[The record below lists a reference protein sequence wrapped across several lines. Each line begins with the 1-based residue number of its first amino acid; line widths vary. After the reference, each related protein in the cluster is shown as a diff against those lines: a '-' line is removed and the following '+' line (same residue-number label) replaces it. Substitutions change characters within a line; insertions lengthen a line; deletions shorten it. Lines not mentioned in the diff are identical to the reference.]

1 MKKRVAVT
9 IEYNG
14 KNYLGWQKNGDNN
27 TIEYQIEKALSQI
40 CGVKMQIYAS
50 GRTDA
55 GVHALCQTAHFD
67 LPDCYTLGVKR
78 LLKDLNELLPQD
90 IRIKTVKEVSDNFH
104 ARYNVKSKTYL
115 YKFYTGV
122 TSSPLR
128 EGLYAYVHAVLD
140 LEKMK
145 KVAALFVGKHDYSA
159 FCSSGGDNETFV
171 REIISIDI
179 MRKKEEYYIYIK
191 GKGFL
196 YNMVRYIVGTIIKAG
211 KGLLSETQIIN
222 ALLNGDKTD
231 RGEKMPACGL
241 YLYSVEY

>member
-90 IRIKTVKEVSDNFH
+90 IRIKSVKEVSDNFH

-115 YKFYTGV
+115 YKFYTGL

-211 KGLLSETQIIN
+211 KGLLSEPQIIN

-231 RGEKMPACGL
+231 MGEKMPACGL

>member
-27 TIEYQIEKALSQI
+27 TIEYQIEKALSQV

-90 IRIKTVKEVSDNFH
+90 IRIKSVKEVSDNFH

-115 YKFYTGV
+115 YKFYTGL

-211 KGLLSETQIIN
+211 KGLLSETQIMN

-231 RGEKMPACGL
+231 MGEKMPACGL

>member
-1 MKKRVAVT
+1 MKKRIAVT

-27 TIEYQIEKALSQI
+27 TIEYQIEKALTQV
-40 CGVKMQIYAS
+40 CGVKTQIYAS

-55 GVHALCQTAHFD
+55 GVHAICQTAHFD
-67 LPDCYTLGVKR
+67 LPDCYNFPVKR

-90 IRIKTVKEVSDNFH
+90 IRIKSVKEVSENFH

-115 YKFYTGV
+115 YKFYTGL
-122 TSSPLR
+122 TSSPLKDDF
-128 EGLYAYVHAVLD
+128 YAYVPAVLD

-145 KVAALFVGKHDYSA
+145 KAAALFIGKHDFSA
-159 FCSSGGDNETFV
+159 FCSSGGDNETFI
-171 REIISIDI
+171 REVISIDI

-196 YNMVRYIVGTIIKAG
+196 YNMVRYIVGSLIKAG
-211 KGLLSETQIIN
+211 KGLLSEEQITN
-222 ALLNGDKTD
+222 ALLNGDKTHI
-231 RGEKMPACGL
+231 GEKMPPYGL